1 MVYYYSFKLKYLA
14 VFNTII
20 VTTITAIIGANNDNN
35 NKYDGN
41 NGVTWFVKLYLP
53 GRNQK
58 NILNGYIL
66 ENKVTKI
73 KTELNLM
80 STVLSDL
87 KGCENSVLW
96 VKDVINT

>member
-20 VTTITAIIGANNDNN
+20 VITIIAIIGANSDNN
-35 NKYDGN
+35 SKYDWN
-41 NGVTWFVKLYLP
+41 NGITWFVKLYLP
-53 GRNQK
+53 RRNQK

-66 ENKVTKI
+66 ENKATKI
-73 KTELNLM
+73 RQNLM
-80 STVLSDL
+80 ITVLSDL